1 MNYSDKFDFECDCD
15 APKSVVLIKIP
26 KNAIDSLNY
35 KNNMSKNL
43 ICESCKKAALE
54 FQISE
59 YGTLFPE

>member
-1 MNYSDKFDFECDCD
+1 MSSSDIYDFKCDCD
-15 APKSVVLIKIP
+15 APKSVVFIKIP

-43 ICESCKKAALE
+43 LCESCKKQAFE